1 MRGSP
6 ATVTPAMHGG
16 NGKHK
21 SAQSNS
27 NGTQSSKLPTPLSSL
42 TSPPLDLSSVERR
55 GQPTACPEPVKK
67 KNRPHGLQEAP
78 TYRPTEEEWKEP
90 FEYIRKIS
98 PEARQYGL
106 CKIIPPESWNPDFA
120 IDTERF
126 HFRTRKQ
133 ELNSVEGST
142 RANLSYLD
150 ALGKF
155 HKQHGTNLTRW
166 PYVDKKPL
174 DLYRL
179 KKAVE
184 ARGGFEKVC
193 KLKKWAEIGRD
204 LGYSGKIMSSLSTSL
219 KNSYQ
224 KWLCPYEDYLRI
236 AKPGVHQQLEL
247 EYGGPLTP
255 SPAPSPLKR
264 SNLPTPASARAE
276 SPARSATDALQASL
290 DGSSKDSDRDVSMAD
305 APASS
310 TPQKMSGFTAVN
322 AGGFKAVNS
331 AFTSVNRT
339 AVAASEDKGF
349 STPKPNGTPSTSAKN
364 TPEYRAPTL
373 GPSSLKRQLSCD
385 SMDSAKKDSGDK
397 ENGDPGSRRSK
408 RLKKDTVPTVA
419 GSHMSLFRS
428 AVPRIPRDEAA
439 APGERCEQC
448 GKGSEESSFI
458 VICESCDHGYHGT
471 CLDPPIKVK
480 PETEWNC
487 PRCLV
492 GDGQFGFEE
501 GGLYSLKQFQEKAA
515 DFKQGYFENKMPFD
529 PVLNCHRPVTEDDV
543 EHEFWRLVADLEE
556 TVEVEY
562 GADIHC
568 TTHGSGFPTIEK
580 HPDNPY
586 STDPWNLNLLPLHP
600 ESLFRHIKSDISGMT
615 VPWVY
620 VGMIFSTFCWHN
632 EDHYA
637 YSANYQHF
645 GATKTWYGIPGDDAE
660 KFENAM
666 REAVPELFETQ
677 PDLLFQ
683 LVTLLT
689 PEQLKKAGVRVYA
702 LDQRAGQFVITF
714 PQAYHAGF
722 NHGFNFNEAVNFAPC
737 DWEPYGLAGVERL
750 QQFRRQPC
758 FSHDE
763 LLWTA
768 AEGVTSSGL
777 TIQTAKWLAPALDR
791 IHKRELAQREEFIAK
806 HDFIAKHLD
815 AKHPVQHH
823 RCVFG
828 GEGDDECPMT
838 FKIDDADVP
847 EEEYGCFYCKAFT
860 YLSRFICL
868 KTGKVL
874 CLLHAGSHP
883 CCDLQ
888 ESDRYLGKEHALYYR
903 KSDEAI
909 AAMSKKVADKA
920 NVPEAWEEKYEK
932 LLDEDATPSLKTLR
946 NLLSEGEKIPYEL
959 PSLPVLKAFV
969 DRCNHWVEEATN
981 YIVRKQQNRRKNEK
995 AWQIGSRK
1003 SIGSAQQDQKER
1015 EMRNVANVYRLLDE
1029 AKQIGFDS
1037 PEILQLQERADAIRA
1052 FQDDARKVLEHRQS
1066 HSIGP
1071 VEKLLEEG
1079 QSFNVDIPEVEQLN
1093 RLLDQLQWNEKASS
1107 SRGTQMT
1114 LKDVRELI
1122 DEGNR
1127 LSIPVYND
1135 HLAYYMEQLTNG
1147 HMWDKKVQ
1155 ELINADI
1162 IHYPQLQALADQMHT
1177 QNWPFSPETVA
1188 AVDQILHK
1196 QREAHRQVMDLNE
1209 RSQNPDYKKRP
1220 KYSEVAEVMKK
1231 IEELQ
1236 AKPAGTHELEK
1247 EQKRHE
1253 DWMRKG
1259 KKLFGKTNAP
1269 LHILKSH
1276 MDYVLDRNL
1285 DCFDIVHDKPRVPAE
1300 PASREPSPERDKVN
1314 RFEDPKFREVFCICR
1329 RTEAGM
1335 MIECELCHEWY
1346 HGKCLKIAR
1355 GKVKEDDKYTCPICD
1370 WRVKIPRDAARPKL
1384 EDLIT
1389 WQEEIPNLPFQ
1400 PEEEEVLKNIIDN
1413 ATEFRNHIASYC
1425 NPILATA
1432 SEAET
1437 QRFYLRKIEGAE
1449 ILLAYETNFF
1459 RQELHKW
1466 SPVAPEPPPVLEVSK
1481 STRKPRP
1488 TKLQKML
1495 AQYGV
1500 DDPDDLPESVKG
1512 KANSLKRKALNA
1524 EAAAAAA
1531 AGPPGSIVMV
1541 GSPSYGPHPHTFF
1554 SRTSSGQPTTPGLA
1568 NSSHSH
1574 PSSTTDPS
1582 SSHNQRGRTTSGSLL
1597 RPDPMDIDPS
1607 SSAHHHRPPLFLRD
1621 VAGPGGGGPLLS
1633 APSETKHDLEE
1644 RLLRGTFDDEEL
1656 NAHLSTDH
1664 GRQNVLE
1671 ILSRTEIGRRRAE
1684 EMFGAGVWAA
1694 WDGTA
1699 TARSGVGGSA
1709 GPAVG
1714 GGGTAGAGGVGG
1726 VRDNDPI
1733 GIGVGDAGDG
1743 DDSMFVDLV
1752 NQDDEEEGEHGHHQ
1766 GRKKGVEQQQQ
1777 QGHHQQQQQQH
1788 GSTPDAEGGFLGE
1801 EERGEEERGEA
1812 ASWMDASGRKD

>member
-1 MRGSP
+1 MVSAPSIGGPNGAGSAGGSISNASTRASP
-6 ATVTPAMHGG
+6 AMIPPAILSAGG
-16 NGKHK
+16 GARQK
-21 SAQSNS
+21 AGQSNA
-27 NGTQSSKLPTPLSSL
+27 NGHPAKPQIPLSSM

-55 GQPTACPEPVKK
+55 GQPTACKEPVKK

-98 PEARQYGL
+98 QEAREYGL

-150 ALGKF
+150 ALAKF
-155 HKQHGTNLTRW
+155 HKQQGTNLTRW

-255 SPAPSPLKR
+255 SPAPSPVKR
-264 SNLPTPASARAE
+264 SNVHTPSSLRAE
-276 SPARSATDALQASL
+276 SPTRIATDALQASMN
-290 DGSSKDSDRDVSMAD
+290 GHAKDSDRDVPMSD
-305 APASS
+305 APPPGTSQASS
-310 TPQKMSGFTAVN
+310 GFTAINSGGFTAVN
-322 AGGFKAVNS
+322 SG
-331 AFTSVNRT
+331 FTSVNRPVNAT
-339 AVAASEDKGF
+339 SDGKGLT
-349 STPKPNGTPSTSAKN
+349 TPKQFGTPISSSKN
-364 TPEYRAPTL
+364 TPEYR
-373 GPSSLKRQLSCD
+373 PSSLGPAGLKRQMSCD
-385 SMDSAKKDSGDK
+385 SLDSAKKDSIADKDDGDS
-397 ENGDPGSRRSK
+397 GSRRSK

-428 AVPRIPRDEAA
+428 SVPRIPRDETA
-439 APGERCEQC
+439 APGEKCEQC
-448 GKGSEESSFI
+448 GKGDEEGSFI
-458 VICESCDHGYHGT
+458 LTCESCDHGYHGT
-471 CLDPPIKVK
+471 CLDPPIRVK

-543 EHEFWRLVADLEE
+543 EQEFWRLVADLEE

-580 HPDNPY
+580 NPENPY

-632 EDHYA
+632 EDHYS

-722 NHGFNFNEAVNFAPC
+722 NHGFNFNEAVNFAPS

-750 QQFRRQPC
+750 QRFRRQPC

-768 AEGVTSSGL
+768 AEGVTSGGL

-791 IHKRELAQREEFIAK
+791 IHRRELAQREDFIAK
-806 HDFIAKHLD
+806 HDFIVKHLD
-815 AKHPVQHH
+815 AKHPSQHH

-860 YLSRFICL
+860 YLSRFICF

-903 KSDEAI
+903 KSGEVVA
-909 AAMSKKVADKA
+909 STYKKVADKA
-920 NVPEAWEEKYEK
+920 HVPEAWEEKYEK
-932 LLDEDATPSLKTLR
+932 LLDEEATPSLKAMR
-946 NLLSEGEKIPYEL
+946 ALLSEGEKIPYDL
-959 PSLPVLKAFV
+959 PSLPILRAFV
-969 DRCNHWVEEATN
+969 ERCNHWVEEATN
-981 YIVRKQQNRRKNEK
+981 YTVRKQQNRRKNEK
-995 AWQIGSRK
+995 AWQTGARK
-1003 SIGSAQQDQKER
+1003 SVGNASHDEKER
-1015 EMRNVANVYRLLDE
+1015 EMRNVSNIHRLLAE
-1029 AKQIGFDS
+1029 AKQIGFDC
-1037 PEILQLQERADAIRA
+1037 PEILQLQERADAIKT
-1052 FQDDARKVLEHRQS
+1052 FQEDAKQVLDSPQS
-1066 HSIGP
+1066 HSTGT

-1079 QSFNVDIPEVEQLN
+1079 QSFNVDIPEVERLSHHLEQL
-1093 RLLDQLQWNEKASS
+1093 RWNERARA
-1107 SRGTQMT
+1107 SRGTSMT
-1114 LKDVRELI
+1114 LKEVRDLI
-1122 DEGNR
+1122 DEGRR
-1127 LSIPVYND
+1127 LRVQPYND
-1135 HLAYYMEQLTNG
+1135 HLAHFVEQLAAG

-1155 ELINADI
+1155 ELINADSV
-1162 IHYPQLQALADQMHT
+1162 HYPQLQALADQV
-1177 QNWPFSPETVA
+1177 QANAWPVSPETMA

-1196 QREAHRQVMDLNE
+1196 QREAHRQIMDLNE
-1209 RSQNPDYKKRP
+1209 RSQDPDYRKRP

-1236 AKPAGTHELEK
+1236 AKPTGTHDLEK

-1300 PASREPSPERDKVN
+1300 PASREPSPEREKVN
-1314 RFEDPKFREVFCICR
+1314 RWEDPKFREVFCICR

-1384 EDLIT
+1384 EDLVA
-1389 WQEEIPNLPFQ
+1389 WQDEIPNLPFQ
-1400 PEEEEVLKNIIDN
+1400 PEEEEVLKKIIDN
-1413 ATEFRNHIASYC
+1413 AQEFRNHIASYC

-1466 SPVAPEPPPVLEVSK
+1466 SPVAPDPPPVLESSK

-1500 DDPDDLPESVKG
+1500 DDPDDLPEDVKG

-1531 AGPPGSIVMV
+1531 SAAPGSIVMV
-1541 GSPSYGPHPHTFF
+1541 APSPGLGQQPPYPFF
-1554 SRTSSGQPTTPGLA
+1554 SRNSSVQPSTPGLA
-1568 NSSHSH
+1568 SNSQSARGADASSSTHGQQGRSE
-1574 PSSTTDPS
+1574 PSSIL
-1582 SSHNQRGRTTSGSLL
+1582 RGGS
-1597 RPDPMDIDPS
+1597 MDIDGG
-1607 SSAHHHRPPLFLRD
+1607 SAHPAFFMRD
-1621 VAGPGGGGPLLS
+1621 GASGAGPQLLVPGD
-1633 APSETKHDLEE
+1633 ATHDLEE
-1644 RLLRGTFDDEEL
+1644 RLLGGAFDDEEL
-1656 NAHLSTDH
+1656 HKHLSTAAGKD
-1664 GRQNVLE
+1664 RVLE
-1671 ILSRTEIGRRRAE
+1671 ILSRTETGRRRAE
-1684 EMFGAGVWAA
+1684 DIFGRDVWGEQHSRVAA
-1694 WDGTA
+1694 TTA
-1699 TARSGVGGSA
+1699 
-1709 GPAVG
+1709 
-1714 GGGTAGAGGVGG
+1714 
-1726 VRDNDPI
+1726 RDNDPI
-1733 GIGVGDAGDG
+1733 GIGVGNEGDG

-1752 NQDDEEEGEHGHHQ
+1752 NEDDDEDGDH
-1766 GRKKGVEQQQQ
+1766 RKKVVAAVVEHSNASD
-1777 QGHHQQQQQQH
+1777 G
-1788 GSTPDAEGGFLGE
+1788 LE
-1801 EERGEEERGEA
+1801 EDRGEA
-1812 ASWMDASGRKD
+1812 ASLMDARKET

>member
-1 MRGSP
+1 MVSTP
-6 ATVTPAMHGG
+6 ATSVPNGQAG
-16 NGKHK
+16 NGLSANASAKASLAMGSSVALGGGSKPKPAQVHSNGYHPPKPQIPLSAMK
-21 SAQSNS
+21 SA
-27 NGTQSSKLPTPLSSL
+27 
-42 TSPPLDLSSVERR
+42 PLDLSSVERR
-55 GQPTACPEPVKK
+55 GQPTACKEPLKK
-67 KNRPHGLQEAP
+67 KNRPHDLQEAP

-90 FEYIRKIS
+90 FEYIKKIT
-98 PEARQYGL
+98 PEAREYGL
-106 CKIIPPESWNPDFA
+106 CKIIPPDSWNPDFA
-120 IDTERF
+120 IDTEKF

-133 ELNSVEGST
+133 ELNSVEGSKAPRSNPTLSSLSGPCAEGDNLSGT
-142 RANLSYLD
+142 RAALSYLD
-150 ALGKF
+150 SLAKF
-155 HKQHGTNLTRW
+155 HKQHGNSGLTRW

-224 KWLCPYEDYLRI
+224 KWLCPYEEYLRT
-236 AKPGVHQQLEL
+236 AKPGVYQQLEL

-264 SNLPTPASARAE
+264 PSGQAAPGTPHVD
-276 SPARSATDALQASL
+276 SPVRQAADALQATVN
-290 DGSSKDSDRDVSMAD
+290 GHSKDAEQDVVMSD

-310 TPQKMSGFTAVN
+310 TPRPSGFTAIN
-322 AGGFKAVNS
+322 AGGFTPINAG
-331 AFTSVNRT
+331 FTSVNRPQNNITDSKST
-339 AVAASEDKGF
+339 ATPKQF
-349 STPKPNGTPSTSAKN
+349 STPLSSTKN
-364 TPEYRAPTL
+364 TPEFRSSTL
-373 GPSSLKRQLSCD
+373 GSVPLKRQLSCD
-385 SMDSAKKDSGDK
+385 SVDSGKKDSSADK
-397 ENGDPGSRRSK
+397 DDAEGSRRSK
-408 RLKKDTVPTVA
+408 RLRKDTVPTVA
-419 GSHMSLFRS
+419 GSHMSLFRPS
-428 AVPRIPRDEAA
+428 VPRIPRSEGF
-439 APGERCEQC
+439 APGEKCEQC
-448 GKGSEESSFI
+448 GKGQDENNAI
-458 VICESCDHGYHGT
+458 IICESCDHGYHGT
-471 CLDPPIKVK
+471 CLDPQIKIKVDA
-480 PETEWNC
+480 EWNC

-515 DFKQGYFENKMPFD
+515 DFKQGYFEKKMPYD

-543 EHEFWRLVADLEE
+543 EQEFWRLVADLEE

-580 HPDNPY
+580 NPTNPY
-586 STDPWNLNLLPLHP
+586 STDPWNLNILPLHP
-600 ESLFRHIKSDISGMT
+600 DSLFRHIKTDISGMT

-689 PEQLKKAGVRVYA
+689 PDQLKKAGVRVYA
-702 LDQRAGQFVITF
+702 LDQRAGQLVITF

-722 NHGFNFNEAVNFAPC
+722 NHGFNFNEAVNFAPS

-750 QQFRRQPC
+750 QAFRRQPC

-768 AEGVTSSGL
+768 AEGVTSGGL

-791 IHKRELAQREEFIAK
+791 IRRRELEQRKDFTAK
-806 HDFIAKHLD
+806 HEFIAKHLD
-815 AKHPVQHH
+815 AKHPSEHH
-823 RCVFG
+823 QCVFN
-828 GEGDDECPMT
+828 GETSDQCPMM
-838 FKIDDADVP
+838 FKMDDADIP

-883 CCDLQ
+883 CCDHP
-888 ESDRYLGKEHALYYR
+888 ESERYLGKDHALYYR
-903 KSDEAI
+903 KSDEQI
-909 AAMSKKVADKA
+909 STTHQKVADRA
-920 NVPEAWEEKYEK
+920 NVPEAWEEKYDK
-932 LLDEDATPSLKTLR
+932 LLDEEARPSLKSLR
-946 NLLSEGEKIPYEL
+946 ALLSEGEKIPADL
-959 PSLPVLKAFV
+959 PSLPVLKVFV
-969 DRCNHWVEEATN
+969 DRCNHWVEQATN
-981 YIVRKQQNRRKNEK
+981 YTVRKQQNRRKNEK
-995 AWQIGSRK
+995 LWQSGARK
-1003 SIGSAQQDQKER
+1003 SIGSSYQDEKER
-1015 EMRNVANVYRLLDE
+1015 EMRNVANIHKLLEE
-1029 AKQIGFDS
+1029 ADLIGFDC
-1037 PEILQLQERADAIRA
+1037 PEIGQLQERAQAIKTFQEDAKQLLD
-1052 FQDDARKVLEHRQS
+1052 FRQS
-1066 HSIGP
+1066 PSIAS

-1079 QSFNVDIPEVEQLN
+1079 QSFNVDIPEVEKLAR
-1093 RLLDQLQWNEKASS
+1093 RLEQLQWNERARS
-1107 SRGTQMT
+1107 SRGTLMS
-1114 LKDVRELI
+1114 LSDVRNLI
-1122 DEGNR
+1122 EEGQR
-1127 LSIPVYND
+1127 LNIPVYND
-1135 HLAYYMEQLTNG
+1135 HLSHYMDQLAAG
-1147 HMWDKKVQ
+1147 HLWEKTAQ
-1155 ELINADI
+1155 EVIKADI
-1162 IHYPQLQALADQMHT
+1162 VHYPQLQALSDQV
-1177 QNWPFSPETVA
+1177 QANSLPVSPETLA

-1196 QREAHRQVMDLNE
+1196 QREAHRQIMDLNA
-1209 RSQNPDYKKRP
+1209 RTQNPDHRKRP
-1220 KYSEVAEVMKK
+1220 KYAEVADVMKK
-1231 IEELQ
+1231 IEELN
-1236 AKPAGTHELEK
+1236 AKPTGTHDLEK

-1276 MDYVLDRNL
+1276 MEYVFDRNV

-1300 PASREPSPERDKVN
+1300 PASREPSPSEGDKTN
-1314 RFEDPKFREVFCICR
+1314 RWDDPKFREVFCICR

-1384 EDLIT
+1384 EDLMT
-1389 WQEEIPNLPFQ
+1389 WYDEIPYLPFQ
-1400 PEEEEVLKNIIDN
+1400 PEEEEILKKIIDN
-1413 ATEFRNHIASYC
+1413 AQGFRTHISAYC

-1466 SPVAPEPPPVLEVSK
+1466 SPVAPEPPPVLESSK

-1500 DDPDDLPESVKG
+1500 EDPDDLPENVKG
-1512 KANSLKRKALNA
+1512 KANSLKRKAMNA

-1531 AGPPGSIVMV
+1531 AGGGSATSPVYGSSQHAYYSRHSSDQPPTPSLPISGHDRMSID
-1541 GSPSYGPHPHTFF
+1541 SATALPF
-1554 SRTSSGQPTTPGLA
+1554 SFP
-1568 NSSHSH
+1568 
-1574 PSSTTDPS
+1574 
-1582 SSHNQRGRTTSGSLL
+1582 
-1597 RPDPMDIDPS
+1597 PDGAGDT
-1607 SSAHHHRPPLFLRD
+1607 HR
-1621 VAGPGGGGPLLS
+1621 
-1633 APSETKHDLEE
+1633 LEE
-1644 RLLRGTFDDEEL
+1644 RLLGGSFDDEEL
-1656 NAHLSTDH
+1656 SAHLSSESMKS
-1664 GRQNVLE
+1664 RALE
-1671 ILSRTEIGRRRAE
+1671 ILSRTETGRQRAKE
-1684 EMFGAGVWAA
+1684 IYGPDVW
-1694 WDGTA
+1694 
-1699 TARSGVGGSA
+1699 GS
-1709 GPAVG
+1709 
-1714 GGGTAGAGGVGG
+1714 TSK
-1726 VRDNDPI
+1726 DNDPL
-1733 GIGVGDAGDG
+1733 GIGVGGEGDG
-1743 DDSMFVDLV
+1743 GDVSMFVHID
-1752 NQDDEEEGEHGHHQ
+1752 NDDEDSDSD
-1766 GRKKGVEQQQQ
+1766 RKKVVD
-1777 QGHHQQQQQQH
+1777 HSHV
-1788 GSTPDAEGGFLGE
+1788 DILDDD
-1801 EERGEEERGEA
+1801 RGEA
-1812 ASWMDASGRKD
+1812 ASLMDAQ